1 MFKTRVISNKLDIFI
16 PVNLHFIIKESSKQ
30 KNPSAFRG
38 GICFVPSIIISLRT
52 AEPLIKRSGGPFLGE
67 GPRAML
73 EENLRLTEVLEQK
86 KTPQKWS
93 LCCSIISLKT
103 EVHDEQL

>member
-1 MFKTRVISNKLDIFI
+1 MYSFNLLFI
-16 PVNLHFIIKESSKQ
+16 LLKYDFIII
-30 KNPSAFRG
+30 AF
-38 GICFVPSIIISLRT
+38 IITILLNYGLSLKT

-86 KTPQKWS
+86 KDSTKVES
-93 LCCSIISLKT
+93 LLFHYLF
-103 EVHDEQL
+103 EN